1 MRVGFVTQL
10 LWSRYGLFW
19 QKFFESLDAEI
30 VFPTKDATQKHFAK
44 LNDVSFSSTSFKIAA
59 AQAASLSDV
68 DILVVPDIN
77 YGGTSIKGSGQDPWI
92 ADFPETLQQT
102 LGALP
107 KVMIA
112 PANAQPNITD
122 FEAMLIDQ
130 VYNLVDAGV
139 MRRAWGSRKSLLKTK
154 KLKRDQAAEQR
165 ASSAV
170 LGQAWYFSQDALIDK
185 INKKVEVLEA
195 NAPATSVLETSA
207 AKVTPESKIESKT
220 VDISPDESDASSEE
234 EKAAVEK
241 LPLLQVN
248 LDPTVL
254 RQQARSL
261 ANDLLASD
269 QEVLGGSRYVGHK
282 GNIKKLYLV
291 VDAASGADAQL
302 LRKIEKQTHKDVESI
317 VLQEH
322 FSEEELFDLLFIT
335 EEMPEV
341 VVEDDDFDESVA
353 DTDTANAVA

>member
-10 LWSRYGLFW
+10 LWSRYGIFW
-19 QKFFESLDAEI
+19 QKFFESLEAEI
-30 VFPTKDATQKHFAK
+30 IFPTKEATQKH
-44 LNDVSFSSTSFKIAA
+44 LSRLDGTSFSSYSFKIAV
-59 AQAASLSDV
+59 AQAASLNDV

-92 ADFPETLQQT
+92 ADFPEALQQT

-107 KVMIA
+107 KIIVA
-112 PANAQPNITD
+112 PANAQPNITE

-139 MRRAWGSRKSLLKTK
+139 MRRAWGSKKSLLRTK
-154 KLKRDQAAEQR
+154 KIKRDQGAEQR
-165 ASSAV
+165 AISAV
-170 LGQAWYFSQDALIDK
+170 LGQAWYFSQEALIDK
-185 INKKVEVLEA
+185 INKKVEDLDPNIDTEIVEIPASEPLPISESQPVEEA
-195 NAPATSVLETSA
+195 SQEET
-207 AKVTPESKIESKT
+207 
-220 VDISPDESDASSEE
+220 E
-234 EKAAVEK
+234 EKAAVQK
-241 LPLLQVN
+241 LPLLQAN
-248 LDPTVL
+248 LDPEML
-254 RQQARSL
+254 RKQARSL

-269 QEVLGGSRYVGHK
+269 QEVLGASRYVGHK

-291 VDAASGADAQL
+291 VDSASGADAQL

-322 FSEEELFDLLFIT
+322 FSEAELFDLLFVT

-341 VVEDDDFDESVA
+341 IVENDPEDDENLADA
-353 DTDTANAVA
+353 DTADNVA